1 MADEMEKLRQEN
13 DDLRAELERVR
24 GELSATKSQLLI
36 TKSELDDAES
46 ENETKDNLVLDLKM
60 ELKKANKARDKAI
73 EAMSAVVGTDCVIA
87 GGDDESDDDDDDD
100 GAKPAARDESDDDDA
115 AAKDDGGDDDDAKI
129 EAEFQ
134 RAMSAGVPA
143 PRRPLGGALMA
154 NAKDSLGGDGRGYKS
169 VSPSGALPSSRPAFG
184 GSRSAADSLDD
195 DLYDF

>member
-1 MADEMEKLRQEN
+1 MEKLREEN
-13 DDLRAELERVR
+13 DELRAELERVKS
-24 GELSATKSQLLI
+24 ELSATKSQLLI

-46 ENETKDNLVLDLKM
+46 ENETKDNILLDLKM
-60 ELKKANKARDKAI
+60 QLKKASKARDKAI

-87 GGDDESDDDDDDD
+87 GGDDDDDDDDD
-100 GAKPAARDESDDDDA
+100 DDAKPAARDESDDDDDDA
-115 AAKDDGGDDDDAKI
+115 AAKDDGDDDDAKI

-143 PRRPLGGALMA
+143 GPRRPLGGALMA

>member
-1 MADEMEKLRQEN
+1 MEKLRQEN

-36 TKSELDDAES
+36 TKSELNDAES

-87 GGDDESDDDDDDD
+87 GGDDESDDDDD

-115 AAKDDGGDDDDAKI
+115 SAKNDGGDDEDAKI

-143 PRRPLGGALMA
+143 GPRRPLGGALIA

-184 GSRSAADSLDD
+184 GSRSAADQLDD